1 MCNLYTLE
9 GDIFG
14 WAEAH
19 ERFLGTALQLP
30 AGAADG
36 TSNIDLTWKPQ
47 VYPDYRAPIVR
58 RAADGAHEVAFA
70 RWGMPSSKQ
79 ALFQAAGKRA
89 DGLRAKGKTVT
100 DADFAELL
108 RMEPDKGTTNIRNTT
123 GKTGK
128 VNKHWEPYL
137 GVETRCLVPL
147 TAFAEP
153 DQVGGSRENVW
164 FALGEDRPLAYFAG
178 VHTTDHGCV
187 RKIRTGWETCDLYGF
202 LTTEANAEVGAVH
215 DKAMPV
221 ILTRPEDVETWL
233 TAPWE
238 EAKALQRP
246 LPDGT
251 LTVVARG
258 RAPGTVEA

>member
-1 MCNLYTLE
+1 MCNLYTLD
-9 GDIFG
+9 GDILS

-19 ERFLGTALQLP
+19 EQVMGTALSLP
-30 AGAADG
+30 AGAVEGA
-36 TSNIDLTWKPQ
+36 SNIDLTWKAQ

-58 RAADGAHEVAFA
+58 RSAEGADEVAFS
-70 RWGMPSSKQ
+70 RWGMPTSRQ
-79 ALFQAAGKRA
+79 ALFQAAAKRA
-89 DGLRAKGKTVT
+89 DGLRAKGKAV
-100 DADFAELL
+100 DEAAFSELL
-108 RMEPDKGTTNIRNTT
+108 RLEPDKGTTNIRNTT

-137 GVETRCLVPL
+137 GIANRCLVPF
-147 TAFAEP
+147 TCFAEP

-164 FALGEDRPLAYFAG
+164 FARAEDRPLTYFAG

-187 RKIRTGWETCDLYGF
+187 RKIRTGWEVCDLFGF

-221 ILTRPEDVETWL
+221 ILTTPEEARTWL

-238 EAKALQRP
+238 EAKVLQRP
-246 LPDGT
+246 LPDGA
-251 LTVVARG
+251 LKVVGRG
-258 RAPGTVEA
+258 RAPGTAAI